1 MGYKICEIERGL
13 NKAKNKEVLT
23 EVEERPSVYSELEIR
38 GSVYIVHAISDEF
51 KVVGVKR
58 VKSKKYERDE

>member
-13 NKAKNKEVLT
+13 NKPKNKEILL
-23 EVEERPSVYSELEIR
+23 EIEERPSIYSELKIR
-38 GSVYIVHAISDEF
+38 DSVYVVHAISDEF

-58 VKSKKYERDE
+58 VKSKNER